1 MDTCVDEGLGAQV
14 SGCKNAF
21 CETQKATMLLCYLIC
36 FWILA
41 PCKGSRPP
49 NRGSFASP
57 EPGVDT
63 PNLIEG
69 DIALPPN
76 VQGSSSALNTFLKS
90 KKALWPRARVPYR
103 IETYEW
109 EEGLV
114 EPVFLDSQIE
124 NITLALQRIETG
136 VPCIDFK

>member
-1 MDTCVDEGLGAQV
+1 MI
-14 SGCKNAF
+14 
-21 CETQKATMLLCYLIC
+21 LCYLIC

-41 PCKGSRPP
+41 PCKASRPP

-57 EPGVDT
+57 EPDVDT

-69 DIALPPN
+69 DIVLPPN